1 MRIRNLDLQGNV
13 FLAPMAGIT
22 DSPFRR
28 VVQGFGVS
36 ALWTEMISADG
47 ILRSPQAFSTTEL
60 NGHSV
65 PTIFQI
71 YGTNPAVMAEAARR
85 VVNRGAAGVDV
96 NMGCPARKIV
106 HKGAGAA
113 LMKDLPLAARIV
125 RTIRSATDGPL
136 TVKIRSGW
144 DEHTQNA
151 ATFARAMESEGADAI
166 IVHSRSRSRRH
177 SGPAS
182 MEILQQV
189 KEAVQIPVIGNGG
202 IKDIHD
208 AADMVVRTGCDGVM
222 VGRGALGRPWLPGRV
237 LKRLAADNSAA
248 EEKIPVVDVVRLHF
262 QFQLETLEQKR
273 AVYRMRKHL
282 GWYSKGL
289 AGGTEF
295 RRLVF
300 RQLDPDEVLHLIT
313 EWFADYVA

>member
-1 MRIRNLDLQGNV
+1 MRIGNLELQGNV

-47 ILRSPQAFSTTEL
+47 ILRSPQAFATTEL
-60 NGHSV
+60 SGHLV

-71 YGTNPAVMAEAARR
+71 YGTNPAVMAEAALR
-85 VVNRGAAGVDV
+85 VVNRGAAAVDV
-96 NMGCPARKIV
+96 NMGCPARNIV

-125 RTIRSATDGPL
+125 ATIRSATERPL

-144 DEHTQNA
+144 DEQTQNA
-151 ATFARAMESEGADAI
+151 ATFAQAMESEGADAI
-166 IVHSRSRSRRH
+166 VVHSRSRSRRH

-182 MEILQQV
+182 MEVLQQV
-189 KEAVQIPVIGNGG
+189 KDSVHIPVIGNGG
-202 IKDIHD
+202 IQEVHD
-208 AADMVVRTGCDGVM
+208 AADMVERTGCDGVM
-222 VGRGALGRPWLPGRV
+222 VGRGALGRPWLPGRI
-237 LKRLAADNSAA
+237 LKRLAAGAPA
-248 EEKIPVVDVVRLHF
+248 EEEKIPVVDVVRLHF
-262 QFQLETLEQKR
+262 RLQLESLERKR

-289 AGGTEF
+289 ASGTEF

-300 RQLDPDEVLHLIT
+300 RELDPDRVLDLVT
-313 EWFADYVA
+313 TWFADYVA